1 MGTTRA
7 GWRYGDWTIVGTERL
22 GGGGNGEVW
31 RVKASGGRTGVI
43 KILHPPRKNREDEGR
58 YRLARF
64 KDEIS
69 FLIAHPNFRGILPLL
84 DNRIS
89 EDLAKRSW
97 YVMPEATP
105 ILKTLGSDPEP
116 GLVVAAVAEIA
127 TTLTAL
133 AAEETWHRDIKPDN
147 LFERGGHWLI
157 GDFGL
162 VTYPEKDPR
171 TVHGRR
177 LGPIDYMAPEMRED
191 ADTAEAGPA
200 DVYALAKTL
209 WVLLTGVSIPLPGTH
224 WAADASQSLQERITF
239 RFSAELDRMLEKATL
254 NEATDRI
261 TMADM
266 AKELH
271 ACAAPP
277 PEARESASLEELS
290 ARMAA
295 LTATSRHQATTK
307 QTYWEQFRE
316 GSHEAAKLVIPVAT
330 ELSSLLNFDIHQE
343 TGSGEGAN
351 LLLPQLDFKPHGRGG
366 GDRRLV
372 PPGEAARSQVEVLIA
387 VSSRMIR
394 DDGPVDVAAYLKV
407 INGKTR
413 EAHDIFTRTYLGIP
427 IASAQHANVV
437 VDIRNGLF
445 GSFPSAIRQVILIMS
460 GAESGDSPQDLPT
473 T

>member
-1 MGTTRA
+1 MIAMGITRT
-7 GWRYGDWTIVGTERL
+7 GRRYGDWTIVGTECL

-31 RVKASGGRTGVI
+31 RVKARDGRPGAI
-43 KILHPPRKNREDEGR
+43 KILYPPRKNRENEGK

-69 FLIAHPNFRGILPLL
+69 FLIAHPNFPGILPLR
-84 DNRIS
+84 DSRIS
-89 EDLAKRSW
+89 EDLTKPSW

-105 ILKTLGSDPEP
+105 ILKALGNDPEP

-133 AAEETWHRDIKPDN
+133 AAEGTWHRDIKPDN
-147 LFERGGHWLI
+147 LFEQGGHWLV

-171 TVHGRR
+171 TFQGRR

-191 ADTAEAGPA
+191 ADTAKAGPA

-209 WVLLTGVSIPLPGTH
+209 WVLLTGASIPLPGTH
-224 WAADASQSLQERITF
+224 WATDTSQSLQERITF

-254 NEATDRI
+254 NEPRDRV

-307 QTYWEQFRE
+307 QTFWEQYRQ
-316 GSHEAAKLVIPVAT
+316 GSHEAAKLVLPVAT
-330 ELSSLLNFDIHQE
+330 ELSSLLNFDNHSA
-343 TGSGEGAN
+343 GSGEGAN
-351 LLLPQLDFKPHGRGG
+351 LLLPKLDFQPRDRSGG
-366 GDRRLV
+366 GRRLV
-372 PPGEAARSQVEVLIA
+372 PPGEAAPQVEVLIE
-387 VSSRMIR
+387 VSSRMTR

-407 INGKTR
+407 VDGKLVKCMTCSL
-413 EAHDIFTRTYLGIP
+413 AP
-427 IASAQHANVV
+427 IW
-437 VDIRNGLF
+437 
-445 GSFPSAIRQVILIMS
+445 GSP
-460 GAESGDSPQDLPT
+460 
-473 T
+473 